1 MNFARIL
8 LLIALNSLTPLT
20 SVAQHVH
27 GVVELGVVVEDAT
40 VAVSL
45 TAPLSDVVGFEH
57 APESEEQETL
67 IMEAAT
73 MLAVADA
80 MFGFP
85 ESAQCEL
92 SSLDIDG
99 PGYVTQHVAEEGD
112 HDEDHHDHDHD
123 HEDHDGHDHHDDHEE
138 HAEVIGT
145 YEWTC
150 GDVSAID
157 SLDLLFTKGFANIDS
172 INVQILTS
180 AGARVLTLEGRVSSI
195 SL

>member
-1 MNFARIL
+1 MKFARFL
-8 LLIALNSLTPLT
+8 LLIALSSLTPLT

-57 APESEEQETL
+57 APKSEEQETL
-67 IMEAAT
+67 IEKAAT
-73 MLAVADA
+73 MLAAADA

-99 PGYVTQHVAEEGD
+99 PGYVTKHVAEEGD
-112 HDEDHHDHDHD
+112 HDEDHHDHDH
-123 HEDHDGHDHHDDHEE
+123 EDHDGHDDHEE
-138 HAEVIGT
+138 HAEVIAT

-150 GDVSAID
+150 GDVSAVD